1 MRRQQRV
8 RGGRRHHL
16 VLQMCQFRWSSR
28 GWGLRWAPSHHGA
41 GRFSAGV
48 SGKICS
54 CLLRSY
60 LSPIFPH
67 NLSYNFFYNF
77 YKCHPQ
83 AVSERN
89 LQSCLFHQRFST
101 NLHKCHCKV
110 WPLTKFS
117 HNFPQIFTNCTQLVS
132 ELWEMVGS
140 FLREE
145 DLWRGISPCW
155 RYCASSQLKLW
166 SKCEEQCDFGRENLA
181 MAGRMAIYCSRRAT
195 CISLC
200 FVMNDWILSIEF
212 GNIHKPPNCIVQ

>member
-101 NLHKCHCKV
+101 NLHKCHPTSCLGDTLYSV
-110 WPLTKFS
+110 TFDQF
-117 HNFPQIFTNCTQLVS
+117 FPTIFHKSLQMAYTTCLGALGNGWVLS
-132 ELWEMVGS
+132 P
-140 FLREE
+140 
-145 DLWRGISPCW
+145 WRGFVKRNFSVLEI
-155 RYCASSQLKLW
+155 
-166 SKCEEQCDFGRENLA
+166 
-181 MAGRMAIYCSRRAT
+181 
-195 CISLC
+195 LC
-200 FVMNDWILSIEF
+200 KLSIEA
-212 GNIHKPPNCIVQ
+212 VE